1 MAAAAAAVVVI
12 ALAAV
17 LPVALA
23 GGRGG
28 GPTGGG
34 TRGGGTRGGGPDRT
48 ASATPAQVRTWARTV
63 GTATTAALTADYQAL
78 ISQGAG
84 GSGAQACSA
93 LGVEAR
99 YAVEAG
105 GPPAEALRRTWMA
118 DLRLVS
124 TGAAACREQ
133 VGADD
138 QRTATGPV
146 EKVAE
151 GVGGLLVLERAAKE
165 GRLSPTP
172 RSR

>member
-1 MAAAAAAVVVI
+1 MAAAAVVVV

-17 LPVALA
+17 LSVTLA
-23 GGRGG
+23 GGN
-28 GPTGGG
+28 GGG
-34 TRGGGTRGGGPDRT
+34 TTGGGPDRI
-48 ASATPAQVRTWARTV
+48 SSVTPAQVRTWARTV

-138 QRTATGPV
+138 RRTATGPV

-151 GVGGLLVLERAAKE
+151 GVGGLLVLERAARQ

-172 RSR
+172 GRR